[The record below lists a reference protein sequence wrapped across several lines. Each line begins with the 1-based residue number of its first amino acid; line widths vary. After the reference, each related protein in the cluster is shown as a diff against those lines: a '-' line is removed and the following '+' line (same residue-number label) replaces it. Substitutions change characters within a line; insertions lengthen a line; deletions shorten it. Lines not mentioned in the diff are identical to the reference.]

1 VVTEVL
7 ADYPQATLT
16 EVSIDADEALKAEY
30 WEQIPVL
37 LIDGKVHNFWRIDPD
52 RLRKALG

>member
-1 VVTEVL
+1 VTEVL
-7 ADYPQATLT
+7 ADYPQASLT
-16 EVSIDADEALKAEY
+16 EVSIDADEELKAEY
-30 WEQIPVL
+30 REHIPVL